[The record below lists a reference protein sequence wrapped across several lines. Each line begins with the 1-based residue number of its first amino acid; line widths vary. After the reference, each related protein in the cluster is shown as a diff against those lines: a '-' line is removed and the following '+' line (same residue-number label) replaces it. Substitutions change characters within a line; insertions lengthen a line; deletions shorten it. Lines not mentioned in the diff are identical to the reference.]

1 MKNFKEMKYLLL
13 DLDGVCYGKHNNYS
27 LEKVFGQVSKRMT
40 MFISE
45 RLKMD
50 VEEAKKLQTNYFYKY
65 NTSLNGLMI
74 HHDIPPEEFLKY
86 VHTIDLSFMKEDKI
100 LRNELEKLDMKKF
113 IFTNGSAEHAKNIL
127 THLGVYDLFGRD
139 KVFDIKDAGYV
150 PKPEAKTFDL
160 MVEKFGLNPK
170 ETIYIEDIAK
180 NLSIGY
186 ERGCATVWLINDEHF
201 GKIDSD
207 KDYISHKIENLS
219 LFLKEIR
226 LLKSQ

>member
-1 MKNFKEMKYLLL
+1 MKYLLL

-45 RLKMD
+45 RLQINT
-50 VEEAKKLQTNYFYKY
+50 EEAKKLQTDYFYKY

-74 HHDIPPEEFLKY
+74 HHNIPPEEFLKF
-86 VHTIDLSFMKEDKI
+86 VHTIDLSFMKEDKVM
-100 LRNELEKLDMKKF
+100 RNELEKLDMEKF
-113 IFTNGSAEHAKNIL
+113 IFTNGSAEHAENIL

-139 KVFDIKDAGYV
+139 KVFDIKDAKYV

-160 MVEKFGLNPK
+160 MVKKFGIEPK
-170 ETIYIEDIAK
+170 KTIYVEDIAK

-186 ERGCATVWLINDEHF
+186 ERGCTTVWLINDEHF
-201 GKIDSD
+201 GKMDSD
-207 KDYISHKIENLS
+207 KNYISHKIENLS

>member
-1 MKNFKEMKYLLL
+1 MKNIKEMKYLLL

-27 LEKVFGQVSKRMT
+27 LERVFGQVSKRMT

-45 RLKMD
+45 RLKINT
-50 VEEAKKLQTNYFYKY
+50 EEAKKLQTNYFYKY

-74 HHDIPPEEFLKY
+74 HHNIPPEEFLKF

-100 LRNELEKLDMKKF
+100 MRNELEKLDMEKF
-113 IFTNGSAEHAKNIL
+113 IFTNGSAEHAENIL

-139 KVFDIKDAGYV
+139 KVFDIKDAKYV

-160 MVEKFGLNPK
+160 MVKKFGIEPK
-170 ETIYIEDIAK
+170 KTIYVEDIAK
-180 NLSIGY
+180 NLSIGF
-186 ERGCATVWLINDEHF
+186 ERGCTTVWLINDEHF

-207 KDYISHKIENLS
+207 KNYISHKIENLS